1 MSEAIRNRYDFVIL
15 FDVENG
21 NPNGDPDAGNMP
33 RIDPETGLGLVTDVC
48 LKRKIRNY
56 VETVK
61 EGEAGYQIY
70 IQEKAPLNRMD
81 KKAIEYVSL
90 DPEDEKALKKA
101 KKDDPELD
109 VRLRDFMCRNFFDVR
124 TFGAV
129 MTTFVKANL
138 NCGQVRGPVQL
149 GFARSI
155 DPIMPQEVTITR
167 VAITTEA
174 DAENKGTEMGRKY
187 IVPYGLYRAEGFV
200 SANLARKVTGF
211 SEADLALLWQAILN
225 MFENDRSAAR
235 GKMCVRELIV
245 FRHDSELGNAPAHK
259 LFDSVKVRR
268 VNTDAAPRSYSD
280 YVVEVDTASLPDGVS
295 CQRLS

>member
-33 RIDPETGLGLVTDVC
+33 RTDPETGLGLVTDVC

-70 IQEKAPLNRMD
+70 IQEKVPLNRMD

-90 DPEDEKALKKA
+90 DPDDEKALKKA

-109 VRLRDFMCRNFFDVR
+109 IRLRDFMCRNFFDVR

-211 SEADLALLWQAILN
+211 SEADLVILWQAILN

-295 CQRLS
+295 CQRMS